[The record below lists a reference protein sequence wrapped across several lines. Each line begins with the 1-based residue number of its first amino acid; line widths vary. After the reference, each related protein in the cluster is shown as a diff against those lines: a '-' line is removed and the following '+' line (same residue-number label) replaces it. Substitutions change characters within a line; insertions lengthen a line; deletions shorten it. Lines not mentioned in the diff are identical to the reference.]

1 MSGISRPVE
10 IAEAA
15 AESPDTAL
23 VAAFQD
29 GDSAAFSL
37 LMRRYKDRVYN
48 VLYRLL
54 GNHEDA
60 QDVAQEVFVR
70 AYHGLNE
77 FRGEARVYT
86 WLYSIALNLAR
97 NRMRDRGRK
106 GRDSGVSLDALAEEA
121 PGAAQEAAADCD
133 TPRHAAQRRELD
145 DALET
150 CLARLPELYRAAFV
164 LRVADGMN
172 YEEIAESLECPK
184 GTVKSRLNQARVL
197 LRACLE
203 QRGVV

>member
-1 MSGISRPVE
+1 MSRPVE
-10 IAEAA
+10 IADAA
-15 AESPDTAL
+15 AESPDAAL
-23 VAAFQD
+23 VVAFRE

-48 VLYRLL
+48 ALYRLL

-60 QDVAQEVFVR
+60 QDVTQEVFVR

-86 WLYSIALNLAR
+86 WIYSIAINLAR

-106 GRDSGVSLDALAEEA
+106 GRDRGVSLDALAADA
-121 PGAAQEAAADCD
+121 PGAAQEAASGCD

-150 CLARLPELYRAAFV
+150 CLAGLPELYRAAFV
-164 LRVADGMN
+164 LRVVDGMS
-172 YEEIAESLECPK
+172 YEEIAQTLECPK
-184 GTVKSRLNQARVL
+184 GTVKSRLNQARSL

>member
-1 MSGISRPVE
+1 MRN
-10 IAEAA
+10 AA
-15 AESPDTAL
+15 AESPDAAL
-23 VAAFQD
+23 AAAFRD

-37 LMRRYKDRVYN
+37 LMHRYKDRVYN

-70 AYHGLNE
+70 AYHGLTD
-77 FRGEARVYT
+77 FRGEARIYT

-106 GRDSGVSLDALAEEA
+106 GRDRGVSLDALAEAA
-121 PGAAQEAAADCD
+121 PGAAQQAAADCD
-133 TPRHAAQRRELD
+133 TPRNAAQRHELD
-145 DALET
+145 DALEA
-150 CLARLPELYRAAFV
+150 CLGGLPEPYRAAFV

-172 YEEIAESLECPK
+172 YEEIAEALECPK
-184 GTVKSRLNQARVL
+184 GTVKSRLNQARGL
-197 LRACLE
+197 LRTCLE

>member
-10 IAEAA
+10 ITNAA
-15 AESPDTAL
+15 AESPDAAL
-23 VAAFQD
+23 VIAFRD
-29 GDSAAFSL
+29 GDSAAFAL
-37 LMRRYKDRVYN
+37 LMHRYKDRVYN

-60 QDVAQEVFVR
+60 QDVVQEVFVR
-70 AYHGLNE
+70 AYGGLNE

-97 NRMRDRGRK
+97 NRVRDLGRK
-106 GRDSGVSLDALAEEA
+106 GRDRGVSLDALAEEA
-121 PGAAQEAAADCD
+121 PGAAQTASACD

-145 DALET
+145 DALEA
-150 CLARLPELYRAAFV
+150 CLGGLPEPYRAAFV
-164 LRVADGMN
+164 LRVVDGMN
-172 YEEIAESLECPK
+172 YEEIAEALECPK
-184 GTVKSRLNQARVL
+184 GTVKSRLNQARGL